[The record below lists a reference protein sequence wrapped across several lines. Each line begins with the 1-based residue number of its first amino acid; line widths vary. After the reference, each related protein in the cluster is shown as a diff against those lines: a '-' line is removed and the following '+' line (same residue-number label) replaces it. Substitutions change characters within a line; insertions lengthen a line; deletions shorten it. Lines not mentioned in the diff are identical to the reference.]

1 MKQIEAVSNPELFAE
16 VGYIGKIPVRNI
28 WLLMLYASD
37 LYRYLNY
44 DTHSG
49 VEENPDDIP
58 NLVAEILTKHVE
70 HRIMRNLTFSY
81 QSRSAVLNRVRG
93 RINVLDT
100 TRYGLVKRGK
110 VSCGYEELT
119 VNTPR
124 NRFVRF
130 ALDKL
135 SRIVNRKELRSKCRK
150 LSSTFL
156 TMGVSGE
163 KPSLKDISS
172 EQYGRNDVQDRKM
185 VSAARLVFE
194 LALLTEESGMYY
206 SSMPARDEGW
216 FRKLYEKAVAGFYD
230 VVLPKPDWQVEAGRF
245 LSWQIEAKTSGVNGI
260 LPSMCTD
267 IILENRQ
274 KKRRIVIDTKFNSI
288 LTKGWYRDYS
298 LRNSYLYQIYA
309 YLRSQEGTENE
320 LNDKSA
326 GLLLHPSVGEMID
339 EAVIIQ
345 GHEIR
350 FATVDLAAE
359 AKTIRK
365 QLLKVVDIDLN
376 NEEFDL

>member
-1 MKQIEAVSNPELFAE
+1 
-16 VGYIGKIPVRNI
+16 
-28 WLLMLYASD
+28 
-37 LYRYLNY
+37 
-44 DTHSG
+44 
-49 VEENPDDIP
+49 
-58 NLVAEILTKHVE
+58 
-70 HRIMRNLTFSY
+70 
-81 QSRSAVLNRVRG
+81 
-93 RINVLDT
+93 
-100 TRYGLVKRGK
+100 
-110 VSCGYEELT
+110 
-119 VNTPR
+119 
-124 NRFVRF
+124 
-130 ALDKL
+130 
-135 SRIVNRKELRSKCRK
+135 
-150 LSSTFL
+150 
-156 TMGVSGE
+156 
-163 KPSLKDISS
+163 
-172 EQYGRNDVQDRKM
+172 
-185 VSAARLVFE
+185 
-194 LALLTEESGMYY
+194 MYY

-230 VVLPKPDWQVEAGRF
+230 VVLPKPDWKVEAGRS
-245 LSWQIEAKTSGVNGI
+245 LSWQIEVQTSGIDGI
-260 LPSMCTD
+260 LPSMRTD

-274 KKRRIVIDTKFNSI
+274 EKRRIVIDTKFNSI

>member
-1 MKQIEAVSNPELFAE
+1 MKQIEAVFNPELFAE

-37 LYRYLNY
+37 LYRDLNY

-58 NLVAEILTKHVE
+58 DLVAEILTKHVE

-81 QSRSAVLNRVRG
+81 QGRSSNLSRVRG

-110 VSCGYEELT
+110 VSCSYEELT

-124 NRFVRF
+124 NRFVRS
-130 ALDKL
+130 ALDTL

-206 SSMPARDEGW
+206 SSMPARDEGR

-230 VVLPKPDWQVEAGRF
+230 VVLPKSDWQVEAGRS
-245 LSWQIEAKTSGVNGI
+245 LSWQIEAQTSGIDGI
-260 LPSMCTD
+260 LPSMRTD

-274 KKRRIVIDTKFNSI
+274 EKRRIVIDTKFNSI

-298 LRNSYLYQIYA
+298 LRNIYLYQIYT

-326 GLLLHPSVGEMID
+326 GLLLHPSVGEMVD

-345 GHEIR
+345 NHEIR

-365 QLLKVVDIDLN
+365 QLLKVVDVDLN
-376 NEEFDL
+376 NEELDL